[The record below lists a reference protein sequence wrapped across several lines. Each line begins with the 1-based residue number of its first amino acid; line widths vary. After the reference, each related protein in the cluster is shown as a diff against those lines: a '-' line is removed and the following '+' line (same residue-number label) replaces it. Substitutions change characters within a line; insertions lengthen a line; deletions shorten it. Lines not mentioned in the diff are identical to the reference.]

1 MQPVPFELFG
11 TAHNVVMVLNVVV
24 AVGLVWVVRRFN
36 SERVAKRVCIGLGVI
51 LMANQIANWCYRYV
65 IDGRELFIQEHLP
78 LHVCGMSAVLSVLL
92 LLTRNRLAYELVFF
106 WGLAGATNAVVTPA
120 LDAGWPEFH
129 FIQYYISHCGIVVTA
144 VLMTWGLGM
153 RPTFK
158 SLLRAFF
165 ILNALAVVMT
175 GFNLLTGANYMY
187 LSEQP
192 VTDSPFLYF
201 EWPWYIL
208 WLEVLALGFSALCY
222 LPVYLERKWGRAG
235 TGVRREPGGGKGFEA
250 SSARS

>member
-11 TAHNVVMVLNVVV
+11 TAHNVVMVLNVVL
-24 AVGLVWVVRRFN
+24 AVGLVRLVRHFD
-36 SERVAKRVCIGLGVI
+36 SERVTRTVCVGFALI
-51 LMANQIANWCYRYV
+51 LLVNQIMNWVYRFV
-65 IDGRELFIQEHLP
+65 VDGRELFIQEHLP
-78 LHVCGMSAVLSVLL
+78 LHVCGMSAILSVVVLL
-92 LLTRNRLAYELVFF
+92 NRNRLAYELVYF

-120 LDAGWPEFH
+120 LDAGWPEYH
-129 FIQYYISHCGIVVTA
+129 FIQYYISHGGIVVTA

-153 RPTFK
+153 RPTFR

-165 ILNALAVVMT
+165 VLNVLVAVMT

-192 VTDSPFLYF
+192 VTDSPFLFF

-208 WLEVLALGFSALCY
+208 WLEVLALVFFALCY
-222 LPVYLERKWGRAG
+222 LPVHLEQRLGGR
-235 TGVRREPGGGKGFEA
+235 VPGPEA
-250 SSARS
+250 AAEAAAN

>member
-1 MQPVPFELFG
+1 MQTVPFELFG
-11 TAHNVVMVLNVVV
+11 TAHNVVMVLNVIV
-24 AVGLVWVVRRFN
+24 AVGLVRVVRHFD
-36 SERVAKRVCIGLGVI
+36 SEKLTRTVCIGFGVV
-51 LMANQIANWCYRYV
+51 LLVNQIANWCYRFV
-65 IDGRELFIQEHLP
+65 VDGGTIFLQEHLP
-78 LHVCGMSAVLSVLL
+78 LHVCGMSAILSVVVLF
-92 LLTRNRLAYELVFF
+92 TRNRLAYELVYF

-165 ILNALAVVMT
+165 LLNAMAAVMT

-192 VTDSPFLYF
+192 VTDSPFLFF

-208 WLEVLALGFSALCY
+208 WLEVLALGFFALSY
-222 LPVYLERKWGRAG
+222 LPVYLERKWSRAG
-235 TGVRREPGGGKGFEA
+235 TGMQVELGAK
-250 SSARS
+250 

>member
-1 MQPVPFELFG
+1 MQTVPFELFG
-11 TAHNVVMVLNVVV
+11 TAHNVVMVLNVIV
-24 AVGLVWVVRRFN
+24 AVGLVRAVRHFD
-36 SERVAKRVCIGLGVI
+36 SEKFTRTVCIGFGVV
-51 LMANQIANWCYRYV
+51 LLVNQIANWCYRFV
-65 IDGRELFIQEHLP
+65 VDGGTIFLQEHLP
-78 LHVCGMSAVLSVLL
+78 LHVCGMSAILSVVVLF
-92 LLTRNRLAYELVFF
+92 TRNRLAYELVYF

-165 ILNALAVVMT
+165 LLNAMAAVMT

-192 VTDSPFLYF
+192 VTDSPFLFF

-208 WLEVLALGFSALCY
+208 WLEVLALGFFALCY
-222 LPVYLERKWGRAG
+222 LPVYLERKWRRTGTDGRA
-235 TGVRREPGGGKGFEA
+235 EPG
-250 SSARS
+250 